1 MISFCGHGQKPYD
14 CMIMGCENHFT
25 KQQLTEPKMSK
36 TGIQIIADERARQ
49 PGLGWTE
56 EHDKEHGKDQALV
69 FAAVCYAA
77 PDNANIRVC
86 KSTVG
91 SETYVSPWPWGKDDP
106 QNAYCWSKEDRIRK
120 LAKAGALIAAEI
132 DRIIAEAPNNANEL
146 VIQWYYL
153 CHDLGIAG
161 MSAKRAVVELERTPE
176 KNYKALRE
184 ACLYAGSLSPSLLTS
199 VLQGIAGIKV
209 EILPPYLNKK
219 INGYLVQ
226 KRIRGESLWV
236 VVERKSI
243 YGLLSA
249 WAKLCEKKGAIG
261 VSTEAA
267 AQEACSSNDYPE
279 ILEVARLPR
288 FEGMKNKLADKLAD
302 VLNENR
308 DVVVPSPC
316 GTLRPMRFKSPDG
329 LIWIAEFV

>member
-1 MISFCGHGQKPYD
+1 MI
-14 CMIMGCENHFT
+14 
-25 KQQLTEPKMSK
+25 K

-106 QNAYCWSKEDRIRK
+106 QNAHCWSKEDRIRK

-153 CHDLGIAG
+153 CRDMGVSR
-161 MSAKRAVVELERTPE
+161 MSTKGAVVELE
-176 KNYKALRE
+176 KGKYKALRE
-184 ACLYAGSLSPSLLTS
+184 ACLYAGSLSHSLLTS

-209 EILPPYLNKK
+209 EILPPGLDKK
-219 INGYLVQ
+219 INGYLVK
-226 KRIRGESLWV
+226 KRFQGESLWEIA
-236 VVERKSI
+236 VEKRSI

-249 WAKLCEKKGAIG
+249 WARLCDKKGIIG
-261 VSTEAA
+261 TNVEAAWGEACFSTE
-267 AQEACSSNDYPE
+267 YPE
-279 ILEVARLPR
+279 ILDMVRHDIGPVDYLYAVI
-288 FEGMKNKLADKLAD
+288 K
-302 VLNENR
+302 ENR

-316 GTLRPMRFKSPDG
+316 GTLRPMRFKSHDG